1 MPWQEQT
8 PGFPQMIPNPSPT
21 WARQELFPSG
31 FSRTHGDDG
40 THLTGCTQSP
50 GHRHAYRTTTTGD
63 HVQASFFVTH
73 RQIISRRNLR
83 SEVWPTFVP
92 GRLLEPQSL
101 SIENGTNGCRVLLSR
116 SPLIWWRASFREL
129 SNVLSD
135 PDKDDGSPR
144 WPTYDQDWKAIG
156 TTVCDFFLGGGESW
170 APLLKQLYVLVWAQP
185 SIQK

>member
-21 WARQELFPSG
+21 WVRQELFPSG

-135 PDKDDGSPR
+135 PDKEMGALAGQHMIRTGRPSGRP
-144 WPTYDQDWKAIG
+144 YVI
-156 TTVCDFFLGGGESW
+156 FFGGESW